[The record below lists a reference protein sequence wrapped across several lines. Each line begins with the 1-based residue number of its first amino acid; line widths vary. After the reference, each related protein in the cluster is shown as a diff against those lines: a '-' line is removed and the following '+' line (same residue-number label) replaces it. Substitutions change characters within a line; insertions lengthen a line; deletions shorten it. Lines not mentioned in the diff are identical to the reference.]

1 MRPLKAHVHNG
12 RLKLDEPT
20 DLPDGTELD
29 LVPIADDSDDLDD
42 EERRLLHEA
51 LARSEEDVKAGR
63 VVPWEKVL
71 ANLRSRR

>member
-1 MRPLKAHVHNG
+1 
-12 RLKLDEPT
+12 
-20 DLPDGTELD
+20 LD